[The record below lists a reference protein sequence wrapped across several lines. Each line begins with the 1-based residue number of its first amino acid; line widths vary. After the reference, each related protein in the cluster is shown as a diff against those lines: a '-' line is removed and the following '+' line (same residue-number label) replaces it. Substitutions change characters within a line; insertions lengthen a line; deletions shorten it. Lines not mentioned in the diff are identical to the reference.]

1 MEAFYKTVGL
11 GVIGGGGLVRDVEMR
26 AEGDPQSRGELR
38 TTVRGDSIWHTK
50 GGDPVVN
57 QSGGTVH
64 RRGGGQ
70 GNGLRPTGSVVNNG
84 EEVGVT
90 RRGGEGTNQIN
101 MNVGEMGNRKRNG
114 SWPKMSMAVHLRSL
128 AGKADLAPEGNIF
141 GLVRPDVARREEP
154 AGSRG
159 ARVSK
164 SMNMLKENMSETL
177 WN

>member
-64 RRGGGQ
+64 CRG
-70 GNGLRPTGSVVNNG
+70 
-84 EEVGVT
+84 
-90 RRGGEGTNQIN
+90 
-101 MNVGEMGNRKRNG
+101 
-114 SWPKMSMAVHLRSL
+114 
-128 AGKADLAPEGNIF
+128 
-141 GLVRPDVARREEP
+141 
-154 AGSRG
+154 
-159 ARVSK
+159 
-164 SMNMLKENMSETL
+164 
-177 WN
+177 

>member
-1 MEAFYKTVGL
+1 M
-11 GVIGGGGLVRDVEMR
+11 
-26 AEGDPQSRGELR
+26 
-38 TTVRGDSIWHTK
+38 
-50 GGDPVVN
+50 
-57 QSGGTVH
+57 
-64 RRGGGQ
+64 
-70 GNGLRPTGSVVNNG
+70 VNNG

-141 GLVRPDVARREEP
+141 GLVRPDVAGREEP

-177 WN
+177 GNQGAKNRSGNIAKERLVAKQVGVDAKGRRSFESLDLRTQHLLLSKVERRKGRSDWE